1 MATLNTTNTAK
12 TDNPS
17 KLLALNAAT
26 TAAPL
31 SGLLRR
37 DQFLCHTIQVINAGG
52 ATVRLFGSITGN
64 PDTASG
70 EWIQIGTSYTGNALT
85 VLPPG
90 LYPYLYVDRDGVTA
104 GTVTVWIQSGGS
116 VLI

>member
-1 MATLNTTNTAK
+1 MATLSTADTAK
-12 TDNPS
+12 TDNPL
-17 KLLALNAAT
+17 KLLVLNAAT
-26 TAAPL
+26 TATPL

-37 DQFLCHTIQVINAGG
+37 DQFRFNTIQIINASG
-52 ATVRLFGSITGN
+52 ATVRLFASITGN

-70 EWIQIGTSYTGNALT
+70 EWIQIGSNYTGHALT
-85 VLPPG
+85 LLTQG
-90 LYPYLYVDRDGVTA
+90 IYPYLYVDRDASTA